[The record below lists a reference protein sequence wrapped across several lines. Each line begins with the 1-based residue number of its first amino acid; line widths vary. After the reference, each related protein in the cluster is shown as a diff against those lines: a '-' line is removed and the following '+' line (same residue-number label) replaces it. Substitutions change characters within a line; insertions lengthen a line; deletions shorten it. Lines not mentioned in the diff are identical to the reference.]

1 MDNYLEVYTQWY
13 PNNYGLNDYPL
24 ECHVTYDNNERK
36 SLFQQLT
43 KPQQELINQQKKY
56 QVRSLFLQNQYLFTS
71 DWEFVRL
78 NIDDDYE
85 RGKRSQLKCDCGR
98 PLKYQFVIESKQTG
112 QEVHLGIQHFKDH
125 LGIPQS
131 VAEDI
136 KKGVAHVDLALD
148 ELLWLTAK
156 PIPFPEDLWQRYV
169 FAYYRNNTLRRPIAL
184 NQKLADRVLA
194 FRQVEM
200 PLFITDYL
208 AVLGEINQV
217 DREVFDKKE
226 TSFLADKQ
234 AFEKYLTDFDQD
246 IVTPLYQTRI
256 FFARRLTDFI
266 KLDPFVNESYEAA
279 KNRYFDE
286 ILSFCLSLKGKV
298 GVARDKSIR
307 NFITYHVKKYEG
319 QTIIPFIINKYEAYQ
334 FTKNFFFAIPKVYRV
349 GIRQAIKR
357 KQERRH
363 PKNRKVAEL
372 GQ

>member
-1 MDNYLEVYTQWY
+1 MDNYLETYTQWY
-13 PNNYGLNDYPL
+13 PNNYGLRDYPL

-112 QEVHLGIQHFKDH
+112 QAVHLGIQHFKDH
-125 LGIPQS
+125 LGIPQG
-131 VAEDI
+131 VAEEI

-156 PIPFPEDLWQRYV
+156 PIAFPEDLWQRYV

-200 PLFITDYL
+200 PLFIADYL
-208 AVLGEINQV
+208 AVLSEINQV

-226 TSFLADKQ
+226 TAFLADKQ
-234 AFEKYLTDFDQD
+234 AFEKYLTDFDHD
-246 IVTPLYQTRI
+246 IVTPLYQTRS
-256 FFARRLTDFI
+256 FFARKLTAFI
-266 KLDPFVNESYEAA
+266 KLEQFANESYDAA
-279 KNRYFDE
+279 KARYFDE
-286 ILSFCLSLKGKV
+286 ILSFCLSLKGKA
-298 GVARDKSIR
+298 GVAREKAIR

-319 QTIIPFIINKYEAYQ
+319 EMIIPFIINKYEAYQ

-349 GIRQAIKR
+349 GMRQAIKR

-363 PKNRKVAEL
+363 LKNRKAAEL
-372 GQ
+372 GD